1 MTAIAPAAVL
11 WDMDGTVVDTE
22 PYWIQAETALVEAHG
37 RTWTYEDS
45 MTLVGAGLWE
55 SAQILRDHGVDMVP
69 DDIVS
74 HLTTAVRHR
83 LTTDGVPFRPGAQR
97 MLSELNARGVRMAL
111 VTMSVRAMA
120 EQVVGH
126 LPFEA
131 FELLVTGDEV
141 AQPKPHPEAY
151 LTAAERLGVP
161 IADCIAVEDSH
172 NGLSAAVASGARSLA
187 IPHAV
192 SLDDSSDYTLWPT
205 LEGRTVDDLFSLPFP
220 DKDAPA

>member
-22 PYWIQAETALVEAHG
+22 PYWIQAETDLVESYG

-69 DDIVS
+69 DDIVA
-74 HLTTAVRHR
+74 HLTGAVRER
-83 LTTDGVPFRPGAQR
+83 LTKDGVPFRPGAQR
-97 MLSELNARGVRMAL
+97 MLSELSSRGVRMAL

-120 EQVVGH
+120 EQVVSH
-126 LPFEA
+126 LPTNP
-131 FELLVTGDEV
+131 FELMVTGDEV
-141 AQPKPHPEAY
+141 TQPKPHPEAY

-161 IADCIAVEDSH
+161 IAECIAVEDSR
-172 NGLSAAVASGARSLA
+172 NGLASAVASGARSLA

-192 SLDDSSDYTLWPT
+192 SIEAGVGYTTWPT
-205 LEGRTVDDLFSLPFP
+205 LDSRTADDLFSIPFP
-220 DKDAPA
+220 TSDSLV